1 MISLLL
7 VDDQTLIC
15 QGLKAMLTLEPDLQ
29 VVGTADNGKTAIE
42 QVAALQPDVV
52 LMDLR
57 MPVMDGREATRLIA
71 QQFPDIKVLV
81 LSTFDDD
88 QYIAQSIRSGA
99 K

>member
-71 QQFPDIKVLV
+71 QQFIADILN
-81 LSTFDDD
+81 
-88 QYIAQSIRSGA
+88 
-99 K
+99 